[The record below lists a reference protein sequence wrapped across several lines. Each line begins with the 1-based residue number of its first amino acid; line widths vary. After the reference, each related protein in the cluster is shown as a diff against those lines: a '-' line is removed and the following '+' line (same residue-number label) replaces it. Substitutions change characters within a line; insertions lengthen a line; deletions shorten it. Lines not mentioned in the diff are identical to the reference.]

1 MRNPACGSFG
11 ATASAIIQARLRAG
25 ASFDFAEDGQSC
37 LEMVSSSPP
46 DYYDLILMD
55 ICMPKMDGLDA
66 TKKLRRMG
74 CSLPIIA
81 MTANV
86 SEQDRNAEME
96 AGMNAFAEKP
106 IFIEKLFALMTKYLQ
121 EKPDK
126 S

>member
-1 MRNPACGSFG
+1 
-11 ATASAIIQARLRAG
+11 
-25 ASFDFAEDGQSC
+25 
-37 LEMVSSSPP
+37 MVSSSPP

-55 ICMPKMDGLDA
+55 ICMPKMDGLEA

>member
-1 MRNPACGSFG
+1 
-11 ATASAIIQARLRAG
+11 
-25 ASFDFAEDGQSC
+25 
-37 LEMVSSSPP
+37 MVSSSPP

-55 ICMPKMDGLDA
+55 ICMPKMDGLEA

-86 SEQDRNAEME
+86 SEQERNAAME

-106 IFIEKLFALMTKYLQ
+106 IFIEKLFALMTQYLQ

>member
-1 MRNPACGSFG
+1 
-11 ATASAIIQARLRAG
+11 
-25 ASFDFAEDGQSC
+25 
-37 LEMVSSSPP
+37 
-46 DYYDLILMD
+46 
-55 ICMPKMDGLDA
+55 
-66 TKKLRRMG
+66 MG

-86 SEQDRNAEME
+86 SEQERNAAME

-121 EKPDK
+121 EEPDK